1 MGPENEGIYD
11 AQSINRS
18 AFRYYRRLRRVES
31 YVEQNYSH
39 PITLGDAA
47 RVACLE
53 RKYFSA
59 FFRDKTGICFRDW
72 LACLRVIRAAELMRQ
87 INHTITQVAGP
98 HLAVE
103 VARDGAAV
111 LAEAPYNH
119 ALASRACAHKAAS
132 MSPPKT
138 SGFSGSY
145 RVSRRSS
152 RFAGP
157 AGLAGKARGP
167 GGQRPRS
174 PLQRSEY
181 PVPGGGF
188 QTTCP
193 FA

>member
-1 MGPENEGIYD
+1 M
-11 AQSINRS
+11 
-18 AFRYYRRLRRVES
+18 
-31 YVEQNYSH
+31 
-39 PITLGDAA
+39 
-47 RVACLE
+47 
-53 RKYFSA
+53 
-59 FFRDKTGICFRDW
+59 
-72 LACLRVIRAAELMRQ
+72 RVIRAAELMRQ

-119 ALASRACAHKAAS
+119 ALASRACAQKAAS

-157 AGLAGKARGP
+157 GGLAGRHADQEISALARHPNGRNIRFPVAASKRRAPSHDRPIKAKGP
-167 GGQRPRS
+167 
-174 PLQRSEY
+174 
-181 PVPGGGF
+181 PGR
-188 QTTCP
+188 QAP
-193 FA
+193 PS